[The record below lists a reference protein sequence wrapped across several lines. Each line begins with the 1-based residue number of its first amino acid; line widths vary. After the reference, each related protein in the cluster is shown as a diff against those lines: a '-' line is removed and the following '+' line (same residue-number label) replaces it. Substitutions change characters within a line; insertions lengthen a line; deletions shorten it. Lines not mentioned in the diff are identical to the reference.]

1 MTIIVKVMIVMKII
15 MIMIIIVVM
24 IITTIIISHYI
35 GKIYGISKNV
45 LNKCGQKLLVNVSV
59 TLYDA
64 I

>member
-45 LNKCGQKLLVNVSV
+45 LNKCGQKHF
-59 TLYDA
+59 
-64 I
+64 